1 MTDNLIKFR
10 YDQNKSI
17 VEFAKI
23 LGISHSLYYKIET
36 GERNPSYN
44 FLCKFKKVYPNADI
58 DSIFFTNKL
67 DEMSKGLV

>member
-10 YDQNKSI
+10 YEQNKSI

-36 GERNPSYN
+36 GKRNPSYN
-44 FLCKFKKVYPNADI
+44 FLCKFKNVYPNADI
-58 DSIFFTNKL
+58 DSIFFTNL
-67 DEMSKGLV
+67 IDNSSKQLI

>member
-10 YDQNKSI
+10 YEQNKSI

-23 LGISHSLYYKIET
+23 LGISHSSYYKIET

-44 FLCKFKKVYPNADI
+44 FLRKFKNVYPDAII
-58 DSIFFTNKL
+58 DNIFFN
-67 DEMSKGLV
+67 

>member
-10 YDQNKSI
+10 YEQNKSI

-23 LGISHSLYYKIET
+23 LGISHSLYYKIEI

-44 FLCKFKKVYPNADI
+44 FLCKFKDAYPNANI
-58 DSIFFTNKL
+58 DNIFFNNKL
-67 DEMSKGLV
+67 DKLSKKII